1 MVYSAAV
8 MFDPPLAL
16 SLPVALR
23 ATLTV
28 PLLGLGVKVSPLV
41 TGPVLSR
48 LRTAELNAPHVPG
61 VASCPC
67 T

>member
-16 SLPVALR
+16 SLPVAFS

-28 PLLGLGVKVSPLV
+28 PLLGLGVRVRPVVSR
-41 TGPVLSR
+41 SR
-48 LRTAELNAPHVPG
+48 LVEVQDRR
-61 VASCPC
+61 S
-67 T
+67 